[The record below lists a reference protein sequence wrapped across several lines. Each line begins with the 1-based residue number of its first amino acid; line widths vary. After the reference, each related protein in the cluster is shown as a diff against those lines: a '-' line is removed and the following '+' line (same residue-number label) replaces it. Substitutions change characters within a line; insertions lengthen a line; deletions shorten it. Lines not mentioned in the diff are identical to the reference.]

1 MGYNRAMN
9 RTYNTLFMLMSLDG
23 KISSGANDELDF
35 DLDFPNIKGVSEGLH
50 QYYEIEKT
58 TDWFS
63 FNTGRVMEKVG
74 WNKPKDNIEKV
85 ACSFVIVDNEPHLT
99 ALGVENLVRKTE
111 KLYIVTTNP
120 HHPADDNPD
129 AIVLRYSEKI
139 DFHHLFQKLKSDY
152 QADRVTIQS
161 GGEMNAVLLREGL
174 IDAVSIVIAPA
185 LVGGRETSTLVD
197 GDSLNSVD
205 ELSKI
210 RPLKLKKLAYLEDSY
225 VHAEYEIINDRQD

>member
-1 MGYNRAMN
+1 MN

-23 KISSGANDELDF
+23 KISTGVNDGLDF
-35 DLDFPNIKGVSEGLH
+35 DQDFPNIKGVSEGIH

-74 WNKPKDNIEKV
+74 WNKPKDSIEKTL
-85 ACSFVIVDNEPHLT
+85 CSFVIVDNEPHLT
-99 ALGVENLVRKTE
+99 ALGVKNLVQKTE

-120 HHPADDNPD
+120 RHPADDISD
-129 AIVLRYSEKI
+129 AVVLRYSEQV
-139 DFHHLFQKLKSDY
+139 DFHNLFKRLKADY
-152 QADRVTIQS
+152 QAERVTIQS

-174 IDAVSIVIAPA
+174 IDTVSIVIAPV
-185 LVGGRETSTLVD
+185 LVGGRDTSTLVD
-197 GDSLNSVD
+197 GDSLTNVD
-205 ELSKI
+205 ELSKV
-210 RPLKLKKLAYLEDSY
+210 RPLKLKKLAYLENSY